1 MIFRPLASC
10 VLHPSGNV
18 LLVPKFLEHLHDL
31 GIGPAVQASRK
42 RSHARCHAGIH
53 MGPGGND
60 LAAGKRGGIEGV
72 VGMEH
77 QDGVEIAGDLRIGLV
92 CP

>member
-1 MIFRPLASC
+1 MTRALAPPC
-10 VLHPSGNV
+10 RLPG
-18 LLVPKFLEHLHDL
+18 
-31 GIGPAVQASRK
+31 K

-53 MGPGGND
+53 MGLGGND
-60 LAAGKRGGIEGV
+60 LATGKRRGIEGV

-77 QDGVEIAGDLRIGLV
+77 QDGVEIAGDLRIRLV